1 VRFDGRAVTRA
12 VGQVFNTE
20 VIHNFGSADALG
32 QFVKRSTYY
41 LIKQGRAA
49 LPTRSIDRTD

>member
-1 VRFDGRAVTRA
+1 MRFDGRAVTRA

-41 LIKQGRAA
+41 LIKHGTSGAAGRD
-49 LPTRSIDRTD
+49 PSIL